1 MYRLL
6 RTVRFSRTRN
16 TLVVCAFVRDP
27 PYEST
32 NQLSRG
38 QRDFKSDCLE
48 NFTTR
53 EYNRRSVGVVRLV
66 STLHDS
72 YGSYETALRV
82 VRLNLTTREYIRRSV
97 RVVRTCFV

>member
-1 MYRLL
+1 M
-6 RTVRFSRTRN
+6 
-16 TLVVCAFVRDP
+16 RDP

-38 QRDFKSDCLE
+38 QRDFKSGCLE

-82 VRLNLTTREYIRRSV
+82 VRLNLRLVNTLDDQYGSYVHVSYDDLFLKKKNSLKES
-97 RVVRTCFV
+97 

>member
-1 MYRLL
+1 M
-6 RTVRFSRTRN
+6 
-16 TLVVCAFVRDP
+16 RDP

-48 NFTTR
+48 NLTTR
-53 EYNRRSVGVVRLV
+53 EYNRLSVGVVRLV